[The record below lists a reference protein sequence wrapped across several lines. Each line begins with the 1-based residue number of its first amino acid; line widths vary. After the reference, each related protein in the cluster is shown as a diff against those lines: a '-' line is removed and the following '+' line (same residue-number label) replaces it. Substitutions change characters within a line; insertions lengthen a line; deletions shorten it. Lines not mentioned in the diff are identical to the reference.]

1 MPFDARRTGIV
12 VDRRSRRTRIFN
24 RIDAVFDTEQSL
36 RAREICCSSTS
47 EITFRVQ
54 LGDWLTSQT
63 FSGTNEC
70 RDISFTAPAIV
81 FRWFRLLHP
90 KLTWQGIF
98 PRSGSRR
105 ACTGGPIAWST
116 PARTHSHSD
125 RNSRTGTV
133 EKIIE
138 PRFGEDTEMAEIVLE
153 KGEPF
158 YREIRIENR
167 LKDSAGEDVRLKPGT
182 PVQVMV
188 DR

>member
-1 MPFDARRTGIV
+1 MPFDARRSRIV

-70 RDISFTAPAIV
+70 RDISFRAPAIV

-90 KLTWQGIF
+90 ELTWPGHISSKWFSQ
-98 PRSGSRR
+98 SGEDQLR
-105 ACTGGPIAWST
+105 P
-116 PARTHSHSD
+116 HSHKPTTTL
-125 RNSRTGTV
+125 TGTV

-138 PRFGEDTEMAEIVLE
+138 PRFGEDTEMAESVLE
-153 KGEPF
+153 EG
-158 YREIRIENR
+158 
-167 LKDSAGEDVRLKPGT
+167 GT
-182 PVQVMV
+182 LLS
-188 DR
+188 